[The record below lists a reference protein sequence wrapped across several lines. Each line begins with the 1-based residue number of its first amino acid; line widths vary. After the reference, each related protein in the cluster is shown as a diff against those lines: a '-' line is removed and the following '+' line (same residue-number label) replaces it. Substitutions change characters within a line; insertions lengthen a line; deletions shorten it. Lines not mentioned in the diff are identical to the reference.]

1 MASGIQQ
8 VSYHLNRNDYHSRI
22 FNHAQRRSIGTSLP
36 PGFPKRLESKMAW
49 EAKDISLDHALGGG
63 TPYLLILQGPQLAE
77 IDAAL
82 KHFQCQ

>member
-1 MASGIQQ
+1 
-8 VSYHLNRNDYHSRI
+8 
-22 FNHAQRRSIGTSLP
+22 
-36 PGFPKRLESKMAW
+36 MAW